1 MSKEIQKP
9 KKTRSDRKILAS
21 QAPALVAALS
31 MLTVSLG
38 VTIKA
43 DEESAAPANAGE
55 SATGVKFARKAGK
68 GQTEYAPTANQQ
80 KLESSQQKL
89 QSDQMKLQSNQ
100 KKLQSNQ
107 KKVQ

>member
-1 MSKEIQKP
+1 MK
-9 KKTRSDRKILAS
+9 
-21 QAPALVAALS
+21 
-31 MLTVSLG
+31 
-38 VTIKA
+38 
-43 DEESAAPANAGE
+43 ESAAPANAGE

-68 GQTEYAPTANQQ
+68 GQTENQQ